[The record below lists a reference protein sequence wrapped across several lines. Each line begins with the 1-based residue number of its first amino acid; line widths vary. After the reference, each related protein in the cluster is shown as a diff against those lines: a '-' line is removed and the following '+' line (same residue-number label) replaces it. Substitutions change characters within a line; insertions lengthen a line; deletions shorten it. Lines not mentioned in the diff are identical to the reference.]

1 MKKSNAKLVA
11 TLVAM
16 VLAGAIVIAV
26 ATRTSDGPQPG
37 LYSGADSATTVTASH
52 SNKFA
57 TREVKLDIKDEEDF
71 MEAIHFMTH
80 QKVSAGTKWGAL
92 EITNERID
100 EMLSVLD
107 KEDFSRED
115 FYRETL
121 LAWKEG
127 DFSNAVDVHN
137 RIWNIQDGTIGR
149 ANRMLT
155 EEEESKYIEA
165 KF

>member
-1 MKKSNAKLVA
+1 MKKFIALMVALVL
-11 TLVAM
+11 T
-16 VLAGAIVIAV
+16 GAVVIAV
-26 ATRTSDGPQPG
+26 AIGTSDGPHT
-37 LYSGADSATTVTASH
+37 GADSVTTVTASH

-137 RIWNIQDGTIGR
+137 RIWNVQDGTIGR
-149 ANRMLT
+149 ATGLLT
-155 EEEESKYIEA
+155 EEEEAHYIEA
-165 KF
+165 NF

>member
-1 MKKSNAKLVA
+1 MKKFIALMVALVL
-11 TLVAM
+11 T
-16 VLAGAIVIAV
+16 GAVVVAV
-26 ATRTSDGPQPG
+26 AIGTSDEPQTG

-52 SNKFA
+52 SSSFA

-92 EITNERID
+92 EITEERID
-100 EMLSVLD
+100 DMISVLD
-107 KEDFSRED
+107 EEDFSRED

-137 RIWNIQDGTIGR
+137 RIWEIQGGTIGR
-149 ANRMLT
+149 ASRLLT
-155 EEEESKYIEA
+155 EEEESKYVEA